1 MTVTD
6 DPGVDDTLVGK
17 TGAGNP
23 GAGRTG
29 TGKSGAGKPGAGKAS
44 RRARRRGV
52 GERPRAEVAERSL
65 LPSAPAGA
73 ARRERRRRRAVRR
86 RRFVVAPTV
95 LVVLVLLAVVGAQLR
110 SGSSGRQAPPAQ
122 SSASA
127 GGPTPAAAAVPSLL
141 LAHRNAGGRV
151 DLAAVV
157 GVASGGRDG
166 AVVFVPTLTSA
177 ETPSL
182 ELQLV
187 ADQLNVGSPQLFHT
201 TVENLLGVRLDGTA
215 VLDDAA
221 LSDVLQAAGP
231 LSVRL
236 RDSVE
241 VQGTAQG
248 RVYPAGNQQLTPADA
263 MTLLTTTVSTGELDH
278 LVAVQ
283 AVFEGWL
290 RALRAPSVAAATAAR
305 VPQLTTLIAAARTA
319 TNFSTLPVEAMAGEA
334 GERYEVRAGALAPAM
349 RAAFPDRLLGIG
361 GRRPRVEILNG
372 TGAAGPVQQ
381 AAAVVV
387 AAGGEVVKTGNAA
400 QFGRSVTQVVYY
412 RDDGRAGAE
421 SLQSAIGTGQVL
433 KEPSDIGVFDI
444 TVIVGADFKPPPGT

>member
-17 TGAGNP
+17 TGAGKT

-29 TGKSGAGKPGAGKAS
+29 AGKSGAGEAS
-44 RRARRRGV
+44 RRARRRG
-52 GERPRAEVAERSL
+52 GGKRPRAEVAERSL
-65 LPSAPAGA
+65 LPSAPPGA

-86 RRFVVAPTV
+86 RRYVVAPTV
-95 LVVLVLLAVVGAQLR
+95 LVVLVLLAVLGAQLR
-110 SGSSGRQAPPAQ
+110 SGSSRRQAPPA
-122 SSASA
+122 ASA
-127 GGPTPAAAAVPSLL
+127 GAPTPTPAAVPSLL
-141 LAHRNAGGRV
+141 LAHRNSGGRV

-187 ADQLNVGSPQLFHT
+187 ADQLNVGSPQLLHT
-201 TVENLLGVRLDGTA
+201 TVENLLGVRIDGTA
-215 VLDDAA
+215 VLDDAT

-241 VQGTAQG
+241 VQGVAQG
-248 RVYPAGNQQLTPADA
+248 RVYPAGNQQLTPVDA

-290 RALRAPSVAAATAAR
+290 RALRAPSVAAATTAR
-305 VPQLTTLIAAARTA
+305 VPQLTTLTAAARTA

-334 GERYEVRAGALAPAM
+334 GERYEVRADALAPAM
-349 RAAFPDRLLGIG
+349 RAAFPDLLLGIG

-372 TGAAGPVQQ
+372 TGAAGLAQQ
-381 AAAVVV
+381 VAAVVV
-387 AAGGEVVKTGNAA
+387 TAGGEVVKTGNAA
-400 QFGRSVTQVVYY
+400 QFGRPVTQVVYY

-421 SLQSAIGTGQVL
+421 SLLSAIGAGQVL

-444 TVIVGADFKPPPGT
+444 TVIVGTDFKPPPGT